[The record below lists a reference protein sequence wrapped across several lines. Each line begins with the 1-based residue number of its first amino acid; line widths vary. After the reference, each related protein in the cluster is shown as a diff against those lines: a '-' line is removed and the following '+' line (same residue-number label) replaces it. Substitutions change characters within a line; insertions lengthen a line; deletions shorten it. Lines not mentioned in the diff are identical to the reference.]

1 MASEHR
7 KKLENNKEWVFQQLK
22 SCFVEREVFS
32 NFIPPWRQLKAPD
45 EKSHKN
51 GSIKSSTRQNHTLC
65 LHPSAFLYDYFS
77 IKIASLCENEP
88 GKPCI

>member
-7 KKLENNKEWVFQQLK
+7 KKRENNKEWVFQQLK

-51 GSIKSSTRQNHTLC
+51 GSIKS
-65 LHPSAFLYDYFS
+65 
-77 IKIASLCENEP
+77 
-88 GKPCI
+88 